1 LRQYRRAGIN
11 VAQRVMDCGDAV
23 NFASRLESLNKYL
36 NTQVL
41 LSDAVQR
48 QLEDKF
54 MTRRLGEF
62 KVAGKTESVVIHEL
76 LGRREAQMDE
86 HNWIQCFEQGL
97 VFFCAGEFGRAR
109 ELMLRTREMHNGAD
123 GPAEFYLRKIVQ
135 LETNAAVEHWTGV
148 IELNEK

>member
-1 LRQYRRAGIN
+1 TMI
-11 VAQRVMDCGDAV
+11 GDAV

-62 KVAGKTESVVIHEL
+62 KVAGKSESVVIHEL
-76 LGRREAQMDE
+76 LCRRAAHNAER
-86 HNWIQCFEQGL
+86 NWIEIFEQGL
-97 VFFCAGEFGRAR
+97 AVFCAGEFDRAR
-109 ELMLRTREMHNGAD
+109 ELLMRT
-123 GPAEFYLRKIVQ
+123 
-135 LETNAAVEHWTGV
+135 
-148 IELNEK
+148 